1 MLLEATNLSFSYDKK
16 SPIFSN
22 INISLESTEQ
32 VCLFAKSGFGKSTL
46 AKVLSG
52 YEKPSSG
59 QILID
64 KKPIKTTGFNPVQLI
79 YQHPEKA
86 VNPRWRMKDV
96 LAEAQVDNAILDK
109 LHIDKKFLTRYPEEL
124 SAGQLQ
130 KFCIARALSK
140 DTNFLIADEIT
151 TMLDTITQAHI
162 WNVLLEETKKR
173 NIGLLV
179 VTHNKF
185 LGDKVCSRVINLE
198 ELCQT

>member
-1 MLLEATNLSFSYDKK
+1 MLLEANNLSFSYNKK
-16 SPIFSN
+16 IPIFSN
-22 INISLESTEQ
+22 INLSLESTEQ

-59 QILID
+59 EILLD

-86 VNPRWRMKDV
+86 VNPRWKMKDV
-96 LAEAQVDNAILDK
+96 LAEVQVDYDILDK
-109 LHIDKKFLTRYPEEL
+109 LKIDRNFLTRYPDEL

-140 DTNFLIADEIT
+140 DTKFLIADEIT

-185 LGDKVCSRVINLE
+185 LAQKVCSRVINLE
-198 ELCQT
+198 QLAQT

>member
-64 KKPIKTTGFNPVQLI
+64 KKPIKTTGFHPVQLI

-96 LAEAQVDNAILDK
+96 LAETEVDNAILDK
-109 LHIDKKFLTRYPEEL
+109 LHIDRKFLTRYPEEL

-140 DTNFLIADEIT
+140 DTKFLIADEIT